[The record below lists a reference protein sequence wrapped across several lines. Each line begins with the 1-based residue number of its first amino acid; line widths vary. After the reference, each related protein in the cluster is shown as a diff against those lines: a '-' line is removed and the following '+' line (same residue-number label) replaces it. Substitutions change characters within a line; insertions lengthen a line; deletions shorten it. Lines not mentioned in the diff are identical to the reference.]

1 MANTISSSR
10 PSYLVQIALRIWV
23 KIHIAFLAFKVYR
36 SIKKVKLVFSEILK
50 INRKVSGG
58 KRKYAVKN
66 GKYWV
71 GLYLPPFPSK
81 NFDRYILTEM
91 NKFVPHTFA
100 INSYQQV
107 NFAITTKCPMRCEHC
122 FEWDNLNLHE
132 TFTKDELKLII
143 SKLQA
148 KGLAH
153 LSLSG
158 GEPMVRFN
166 EMLELIRDA
175 DRSTEFWVLTSGFN
189 LDLSRAQKL
198 KQAGATGVI
207 VSLDDINAEKHNIF
221 RGHNQ
226 AYQFA
231 ALAAN
236 ATNQAGL
243 LLAISVCVLR
253 ENANA
258 DFLTAHAEAST
269 AMGADFIQWL
279 EPKAEGNYRGKD
291 VILTMEQIS
300 EMEKAFVSLNHDARY
315 RHIAPILYHGY
326 YQRRLGCLSAGKS
339 SFYVDSRGMVH
350 SCPFCHSA
358 DFQIM
363 DWLNNAD
370 KKGKKISACPSY

>member
-1 MANTISSSR
+1 MADSISSSR
-10 PSYLVQIALRIWV
+10 PSYLVQVALRIWV
-23 KIHIAFLAFKVYR
+23 KIHIVYLAFKAYR
-36 SIKKVKLVFSEILK
+36 SIKKVKLVFSEIMK
-50 INRKVSGG
+50 INRKISGG
-58 KRKYAVKN
+58 KRKYAAKS

-71 GLYLPPFPSK
+71 GLYMPAFPSE

-91 NKFVPHTFA
+91 NQFVPHTFA
-100 INSYQQV
+100 VNSYQQV

-132 TFTKDELKLII
+132 AFTKEELKNVI

-148 KGLAH
+148 RGLGH
-153 LSLSG
+153 ISLSG

-166 EMLELIRDA
+166 DMLELIREA

-189 LDLSRAQKL
+189 LDLPRAQKL

-207 VSLDDINAEKHNIF
+207 VSLDDINAEKHNTF

-226 AYQFA
+226 AYQMA
-231 ALAAN
+231 TMAAN
-236 ATNQAGL
+236 AINQAGL
-243 LLAISVCVLR
+243 VLAISVCVLR

-258 DFLTAHAEAST
+258 SFLTAHAEAAT

-279 EPKAEGNYRGKD
+279 EPKAEGNFRGKD
-291 VILTMEQIS
+291 VTLTIEQIS
-300 EMEKAFVSLNHDARY
+300 TMEKSFVSLNQDAQY
-315 RHIAPILYHGY
+315 HHIAPVLYHGY

-350 SCPFCHSA
+350 SCPFCHSS
-358 DFQIM
+358 DFHIM
-363 DWLNNAD
+363 DWLNTTNRNE
-370 KKGKKISACPSY
+370 KKISACPTY

>member
-1 MANTISSSR
+1 MADSISSSR
-10 PSYLVQIALRIWV
+10 PSYLVQVALRIWV
-23 KIHIAFLAFKVYR
+23 KIHIVYLAFKAYR

-58 KRKYAVKN
+58 KRKYVVKN
-66 GKYWV
+66 GKCWI
-71 GLYLPPFPSK
+71 GLYMPAFPSK
-81 NFDRYILTEM
+81 DFDRYILTEM
-91 NKFVPHTFA
+91 NRFVPHAFA

-132 TFTKDELKLII
+132 TFTKDELKNVI

-148 KGLAH
+148 RGMGH
-153 LSLSG
+153 ISLSG

-166 EMLELIRDA
+166 DMLELIREA

-189 LDLSRAQKL
+189 LDLPRAQKL

-207 VSLDDINAEKHNIF
+207 VSLDDINAEKHNRF
-221 RGHNQ
+221 RGHNE
-226 AYQFA
+226 AYQLA
-231 ALAAN
+231 AKAAN
-236 ATNQAGL
+236 AINQAGL
-243 LLAISVCVLR
+243 VLAISVCVLR

-258 DFLTAHAEAST
+258 SFLTAHAEAAT

-279 EPKAEGNYRGKD
+279 EPKAEGNFRGKD
-291 VILTMEQIS
+291 VTLTMELIS
-300 EMEKAFVSLNHDARY
+300 AMETSFVILNQDARY

-339 SFYVDSRGMVH
+339 SFYVDSKGMVH
-350 SCPFCHSA
+350 SCPFCHSS
-358 DFQIM
+358 DFHIM
-363 DWLNNAD
+363 DWLSNTNRNE
-370 KKGKKISACPSY
+370 KKISACPTY